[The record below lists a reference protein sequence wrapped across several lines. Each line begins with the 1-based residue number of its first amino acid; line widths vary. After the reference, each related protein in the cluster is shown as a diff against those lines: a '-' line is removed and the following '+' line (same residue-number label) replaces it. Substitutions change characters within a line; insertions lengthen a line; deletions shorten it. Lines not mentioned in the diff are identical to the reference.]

1 MAVALSDLMQ
11 DWHDE
16 TAGLES
22 IFSELTPAEW
32 QRPTPAAGWDIGHQ
46 IAHLTWTD
54 EALLLAAC
62 SPAEFSALRDIVT
75 ADIEATVNEAAAAG
89 ASVAPDVMLDNWVSG
104 QRRTADVL
112 AGIDPTQKLPWF
124 GPPMGPAAAIS
135 ARIMETF
142 AHGQDVRDALGI
154 PPIRSRRLRH
164 IAHLAV
170 AARPYSFHAN
180 GLQKPS
186 GPVRVE
192 LDFNGQIWT
201 WGPENAAARVTG
213 EALDFAL
220 MATRRRH
227 WNDCDVRAAGNE
239 AHEWLNVIQ
248 AYAGPPGT
256 GRKPLRQGSTS
267 IR

>member
-1 MAVALSDLMQ
+1 MAVPLSDLIQ

-16 TAGLES
+16 TAGLENILS
-22 IFSELTPAEW
+22 QLTAEEW
-32 QRPTPAAGWDIGHQ
+32 QRPTPAPGWDVGHQ

-54 EALLLAAC
+54 KALLQALS
-62 SPAEFSALRDIVT
+62 SPTEFAVLRDIVT
-75 ADIEATVNEAAAAG
+75 ADVEGTVNEAAAAG
-89 ASVAPDVMLDNWVSG
+89 ARVAPKAILNNWVSG
-104 QRRTADVL
+104 QRRTAELLSGV
-112 AGIDPTQKLPWF
+112 DPTLKLPWF

-142 AHGQDVRDALGI
+142 AHGQDVRDALGL
-154 PPIRSRRLRH
+154 PPIRSPRLRH

-180 GLQKPS
+180 GLQEPS

-201 WGPENAAARVTG
+201 WGPEDAVERVTG
-213 EALDFAL
+213 DALDFAL

-239 AHEWLNVIQ
+239 AQKWLEVIQ

-256 GRKPLRQGSTS
+256 GRKPLRQESTR